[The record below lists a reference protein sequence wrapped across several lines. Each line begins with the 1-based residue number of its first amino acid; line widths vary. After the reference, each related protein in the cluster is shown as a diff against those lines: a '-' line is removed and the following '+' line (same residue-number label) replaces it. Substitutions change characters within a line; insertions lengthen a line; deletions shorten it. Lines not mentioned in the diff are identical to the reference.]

1 MSTAFW
7 MSWYEPGTPCQVPTS
22 STRAPTGRVVAWV
35 GEAVTPATSS
45 HAVPS
50 NAVPILNA
58 SRSPA
63 IVFTT
68 PSFLAVMPTRMRL

>member
-1 MSTAFW
+1 M
-7 MSWYEPGTPCQVPTS
+7 
-22 STRAPTGRVVAWV
+22 VAWV